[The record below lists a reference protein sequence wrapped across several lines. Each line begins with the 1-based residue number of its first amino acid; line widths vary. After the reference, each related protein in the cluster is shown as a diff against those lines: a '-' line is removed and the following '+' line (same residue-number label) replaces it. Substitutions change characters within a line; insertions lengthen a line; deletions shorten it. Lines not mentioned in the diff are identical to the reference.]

1 MTLPLTRPPRGGG
14 QDTGPRGERWRY
26 WLRQSATFARRRAA
40 ALCAAVEHEWP
51 AAVLVAC
58 ALFACAVAAISADEP
73 ERFWGELAAASYGL
87 AALVAL
93 AGRRR
98 GLPLAVA
105 ISVTGAA
112 LIPLAWM
119 ASTRMGQP
127 EVSVVIRSAQ
137 LFLHQ
142 GTPYERASALA
153 TAHGPYAYN
162 PYLPALAFFGLPHA
176 WFGGGL
182 LTDPRV
188 WFGLVFL
195 AASGTALRLS
205 GVRRPWLWAVVVTAS
220 PVIAYPLSTGGD
232 DLPVLALICLG
243 LALLRPAALADDAA
257 PARGALTRG
266 ALTSTGGLTTQR
278 IVLASLALGL
288 AAAMKATAW
297 PALAVAVALVAVC
310 AGRRA
315 AAWLVLV
322 TLCVPLAVDGP
333 VLFAQPSSVVSNTI
347 LFPLG
352 LTKIQ
357 SPAATPL
364 PGHLMA
370 EAWPWGHYAAIG
382 LILLAGLAI
391 AAWLIVAPP
400 RSERAAGWRLVL
412 GLTLMFAFAPASRFG
427 YVVYPLGLAAW
438 LALSSLP
445 SPSAGD
451 GGLNLARAGAGQ
463 LGSALPGPLGRR

>member
-14 QDTGPRGERWRY
+14 QDTGPRGARWRY

-51 AAVLVAC
+51 AAVLVAF
-58 ALFACAVAAISADEP
+58 ALFACAVAAISADESQ
-73 ERFWGELAAASYGL
+73 RLWGELAAASYGL

-127 EVSVVIRSAQ
+127 EVSVVIRSAH

-195 AASGTALRLS
+195 AAFGTALHLS

-243 LALLRPAALADDAA
+243 LALLRPASGPDSA
-257 PARGALTRG
+257 
-266 ALTSTGGLTTQR
+266 TSGRTGGLTTQR

-297 PALAVAVALVAVC
+297 PALAVAVALVAAC

-364 PGHLMA
+364 PGHLMV
-370 EAWPWGHYAAIG
+370 EAWSWGHYAAIG
-382 LILLAGLAI
+382 LILLSGLAI

-400 RSERAAGWRLVL
+400 RSECAAGWRLVL

-438 LALSSLP
+438 LALSSL
-445 SPSAGD
+445 
-451 GGLNLARAGAGQ
+451 ARAGAGQ
-463 LGSALPGPLGRR
+463 PGSALPGSLSRR

>member
-14 QDTGPRGERWRY
+14 QDTGTRWRY
-26 WLRQSATFARRRAA
+26 WLRRAATLARRRAA
-40 ALCAAVEHEWP
+40 ALSAVVEHEWP
-51 AAVLVAC
+51 AALLVAC
-58 ALFACAVAAISADEP
+58 ALFACAVAAISAHAP
-73 ERFWGELAAASYGL
+73 QRLWGELAAASYGL

-98 GLPLAVA
+98 GLRMAVV

-142 GTPYERASALA
+142 GTPYERASALT

-195 AASGTALRLS
+195 AAFGTALWLS

-220 PVIAYPLSTGGD
+220 PIIAYPLSTGGD

-243 LALLRPAALADDAA
+243 LALLRPAALRADDAA
-257 PARGALTRG
+257 PGRTAL
-266 ALTSTGGLTTQR
+266 ANTGGLTIQR
-278 IVLASLALGL
+278 VILASLALGL

-315 AAWLVLV
+315 VAWLVLV

-352 LTKIQ
+352 LTKVQ

-364 PGHLMA
+364 PGHLIS
-370 EAWPWGHYAAIG
+370 EAGPWGHYAAIG
-382 LILLAGLAI
+382 LLLLAGLAI
-391 AAWLIVAPP
+391 AAWLVVSPP
-400 RSERAAGWRLVL
+400 RDERAAGWRLVV
-412 GLTLMFAFAPASRFG
+412 GVTLMFAFAPASRFG
-427 YVVYPLGLAAW
+427 YIVYPLGLAAW
-438 LALSSLP
+438 LLLSSLP
-445 SPSAGD
+445 APGTGAGWLSLD
-451 GGLNLARAGAGQ
+451 RAGAD
-463 LGSALPGPLGRR
+463 AAPG